1 MQKRSAKEYDANRC
15 RPCNL

>member
-15 RPCNL
+15 RLCNL